1 MNWRRLGLI
10 LIVLASCVRESREE
24 SIRLVSEMVRPWEER
39 EWRKVGWQDSEFEYA
54 KFHDIKFDMNFARK
68 EEDKFKTCVDYGE
81 GSGCLFV
88 VLARV
93 GKVKFS
99 MARFDKEGK
108 AKKMAFIMREYYFG
122 RWVMDGV
129 AGEPTLV
136 DFVKEVFKAQ
146 KVDKFP

>member
-1 MNWRRLGLI
+1 MDWRRLVLI
-10 LIVLASCVRESREE
+10 LIVLASCTRESRVE

-39 EWRKVGWQDSEFEYA
+39 EWRKVGWQDSEFEFA
-54 KFHDIKFDMNFARK
+54 RFHDIKFDINFARTPD
-68 EEDKFKTCVDYGE
+68 DKFKTCADYGE
-81 GSGCLFV
+81 DSGCLFV

-93 GKVKFS
+93 GKIKFS
-99 MARFDKEGK
+99 MVRFDKEYQ
-108 AKKMAFIMREYYFG
+108 AKKMAFIMREYYFD